1 MGFAENAVPFG
12 LLGEHLGHSASPEIH
27 AAFGNPDYS
36 LYEVAPDALADF
48 LKSPHLRGLNVTIPY
63 KQAVMPYCAKL
74 SPLAESIGSVN
85 TLIRENDG
93 TWTGYNTDAYGLR
106 TMLRLAGLSFAGQ
119 NVLVLG
125 NGGVSQTI
133 QAVAKIDGAAKVSV
147 ASRRGVINYD
157 NLADVCVDT
166 TFLVNAT
173 PVGMYPHA
181 GERLVDLH
189 AFLMLSGIT
198 EVIYN
203 PCRTALMLDADA
215 MKIPYAGGFPML
227 VAQAKQ
233 AEELFFARTI
243 SDEEMTAVGAELQRT
258 CENIVLI
265 GMPGS
270 GKTTI
275 GQKIAA
281 LTGRELIDTD
291 EEIVRK
297 YEKTIP
303 QIFAEQGETV
313 FRQMEREVIAEQSQ
327 KRGVIL
333 VTGGGAVTTPENE
346 SHLRSNGR
354 IYEISRDL
362 SLLARDGRPLSMNT
376 DLQKMAEKRAPL
388 YAKFS
393 DVTIKNSTS
402 PQDAAEA
409 VWRDFCAY
417 TRHQWTEP
425 QSAGN
430 A

>member
-1 MGFAENAVPFG
+1 MNSSIAEVPFG

-27 AAFGNPDYS
+27 AAFGNPDYR
-36 LYEVAPDALADF
+36 LYEVAPDGLSDF
-48 LKSPHLRGLNVTIPY
+48 LKTPYLRGLNVTIPY
-63 KQAVMPYCAKL
+63 KQAVMPFCTKL

-85 TLIRENDG
+85 TLIREKDG

-106 TMLRLAGLSFAGQ
+106 TMLRLQGLLFEGQ
-119 NVLVLG
+119 SVLVLG

-133 QAVAKIDGAAKVSV
+133 QAVAKIDGATKVSV
-147 ASRRGVINYD
+147 ASRRGALNYD
-157 NLADVCVDT
+157 NLAEECADT

-173 PVGMYPHA
+173 PVGMYPKA
-181 GERLVDLH
+181 GETLVDLH
-189 AFLMLSGIT
+189 AFPKLSGVA

-203 PCRTALMLDADA
+203 PCRTRLMLDAKVL
-215 MKIPYAGGFPML
+215 KIPYAGGFPML

-233 AEELFFARTI
+233 AEELFFGHTI
-243 SDEEMTAVGAELQRT
+243 SDEEMTNVGAELQRT

-275 GQKIAA
+275 GQKLAK
-281 LTGRELIDTD
+281 LTGREIVDTD

-297 YEKTIP
+297 YEKSIP

-327 KRGVIL
+327 KRGIIL

-346 SHLRSNGR
+346 AHLHSNGR
-354 IYEISRDL
+354 IYEVSRDL
-362 SLLARDGRPLSMNT
+362 SLLARDGRPLSMHG
-376 DLQKMAEKRAPL
+376 DLQKMAEQRAPL

-425 QSAGN
+425 QPARN